1 MRRRRFMLGEF
12 WHAGRFVGIVRA
24 GYGFRE
30 WANLTALYVAKVIS
44 GTNIQD
50 LPVAHAK
57 HQRIFV
63 NLKTA
68 KLLGLHIGDSVI
80 QRAYL
85 TFSQ

>member
-1 MRRRRFMLGEF
+1 LFSPYRETAE
-12 WHAGRFVGIVRA
+12 AGALIAWEPDWRK
-24 GYGFRE
+24 

-44 GTNIQD
+44 GTTIQE

-63 NLKTA
+63 NLRTA

-80 QRAYL
+80 QRAYQI
-85 TFSQ
+85 FSQ